1 MRLHRK
7 VRPLGP
13 AIESEIGLSARES
26 YVARIQQDQA
36 HPAGAS
42 ANDATSIRVLAV
54 DDEPV
59 AAKLLSLILAP
70 PVFRCTTACTAEEAL
85 VALQRESFD
94 AVISDLQMP
103 GLSGMELLAE
113 VRHKHPHM
121 AFLVTTGVDDV
132 DVGVKAMRSGAD
144 DYLVKPLRESAVV
157 ASLENALHKRQLEKE
172 VEHYRHHLEDLVA
185 ARTDQLQAAFKQ
197 IAQSYED
204 TLQALGAAIDL
215 RDNETEGHSQRV
227 CRYSL
232 EIARVMGWQENQL
245 ISLARGA
252 YLHDIG
258 KLGVPDA
265 ILLKPGPLTPEERK
279 IMKRHAQIGFD
290 LVKDIPF
297 LADATDVVLMHHER
311 FDGSGYPQGLKGETI
326 PMSARIFAIADTLDA
341 VTSERPYQRASSFE
355 SAREIIR
362 RLSGTALD
370 PQVVNVFLNISQDVW
385 PTLAKNQ
392 RRVAGLSPELRRNPS
407 MLRVGLGLIPD

>member
-1 MRLHRK
+1 M
-7 VRPLGP
+7 P
-13 AIESEIGLSARES
+13 AREPNL
-26 YVARIQQDQA
+26 AQTQRDET
-36 HPAGAS
+36 HPAVAS
-42 ANDATSIRVLAV
+42 ANLPSTIRVLAV

-59 AAKLLSLILAP
+59 AAKLLSLMLAP
-70 PVFRCTTACTAEEAL
+70 PAFRCTAACTAEEAL

-103 GLSGMELLAE
+103 GLSGMELLRE
-113 VRHKHPHM
+113 VRHRHPHM

-157 ASLENALHKRQLEKE
+157 ASLENALHKRRLEQE
-172 VEHYRHHLEDLVA
+172 VENYRHHLEELVA
-185 ARTDQLQAAFKQ
+185 ARTDQLQAAFEQ
-197 IAQSYED
+197 IEQSYED
-204 TLQALGAAIDL
+204 TLQSLGAAIDL
-215 RDNETEGHSQRV
+215 RDNETAGHSRRV

-232 EIARVMGWQENQL
+232 EIARAMGWQEKEL
-245 ISLARGA
+245 GSLARGA

-258 KLGVPDA
+258 KLGVPDG

-279 IMKRHAQIGFD
+279 IMQRHAQIGFD

-311 FDGSGYPQGLKGETI
+311 FDGSGYPQGLKGEAI
-326 PMSARIFAIADTLDA
+326 PSSARIFAIADTLDA
-341 VTSERPYQRASSFE
+341 ITSERPYQRAGSFE

-362 RLSGTALD
+362 RLSGTAFD
-370 PQVVNVFLNISQDVW
+370 PQVVDVFLNIREDVW
-385 PTLAKNQ
+385 PPIAKNQ
-392 RRVAGLSPELRRNPS
+392 SRIAGLSPELRRNPS
-407 MLRVGLGLIPD
+407 GLHTGLGLMSD

>member
-1 MRLHRK
+1 LHAQEQN
-7 VRPLGP
+7 LGQTQ
-13 AIESEIGLSARES
+13 R
-26 YVARIQQDQA
+26 DQA
-36 HPAGAS
+36 HPAGVS
-42 ANDATSIRVLAV
+42 ANQPSTIRVLVV

-70 PVFRCTTACTAEEAL
+70 PAFRCTTACTAEEAL
-85 VALQRESFD
+85 VALQREPFD

-103 GLSGMELLAE
+103 GLSGMELLTE

-157 ASLENALHKRQLEKE
+157 ASLENALHKRRLQQE
-172 VEHYRHHLEDLVA
+172 VENYRQHLEEMVA
-185 ARTDQLQAAFKQ
+185 ERTEQLRAALERVE
-197 IAQSYED
+197 QSYED
-204 TLQALGAAIDL
+204 TLQSLGAAIDL

-232 EIARVMGWQENQL
+232 EIARAMGWQEKQL
-245 ISLARGA
+245 GTLARGA

-258 KLGVPDA
+258 KLGVPDG

-279 IMKRHAQIGFD
+279 IMQRHAQIGFD

-297 LADATDVVLMHHER
+297 LADATEVVLMHHER
-311 FDGSGYPQGLKGETI
+311 FDGSGYPQGLKGEQI
-326 PMSARIFAIADTLDA
+326 PLSARIFAVGDTLDA
-341 VTSERPYQRASSFE
+341 ITSERPYQRASSFE
-355 SAREIIR
+355 SAREIIL
-362 RLSGTALD
+362 RLSGTAFD
-370 PQVVNVFLNISQDVW
+370 PHVVNVFLSIREDVW
-385 PTLAKNQ
+385 PAIAKNQ
-392 RRVAGLSPELRRNPS
+392 RRIAGLSPEQRRNPS
-407 MLRVGLGLIPD
+407 LLRIGLGLIPD

>member
-1 MRLHRK
+1 MNETDHLR
-7 VRPLGP
+7 
-13 AIESEIGLSARES
+13 AIENTPHDPTHAPPSS
-26 YVARIQQDQA
+26 
-36 HPAGAS
+36 
-42 ANDATSIRVLAV
+42 TRVLAV
-54 DDEPV
+54 DDEP
-59 AAKLLSLILAP
+59 AACKLLSLILTAP
-70 PVFRCTTACTAEEAL
+70 AFHCTTACTAEEAL
-85 VALQRESFD
+85 VALQREPFD

-103 GLSGMELLAE
+103 GLSGMELLTE
-113 VRHKHPHM
+113 VRHNHPHM

-144 DYLVKPLRESAVV
+144 DYLVKPLRESTVV
-157 ASLENALHKRQLEKE
+157 ASLENALHKRRLERE
-172 VEHYRHHLEDLVA
+172 VEKYRLHLEEMVTE
-185 ARTDQLQAAFKQ
+185 RTEQLRSALDRVE
-197 IAQSYED
+197 QSYED

-227 CRYSL
+227 CQYSL
-232 EIARVMGWQENQL
+232 EIARAMGWQDKQL
-245 ISLARGA
+245 GTLARGA

-258 KLGVPDA
+258 KLGVPDG

-279 IMKRHAQIGFD
+279 IMQRHAQIGFD

-311 FDGSGYPQGLKGETI
+311 FDGTGYPQGLKGEAI

-362 RLSGTALD
+362 CLSGTAFD
-370 PQVVNVFLNISQDVW
+370 PQVVNVFLSIREDLW
-385 PTLAKNQ
+385 PTIANNQ
-392 RRVAGLSPELRRNPS
+392 RRIAGLSAEQRKNPS
-407 MLRVGLGLIPD
+407 MLRIGLGLIPD

>member
-1 MRLHRK
+1 MDIYMNETDHLQ
-7 VRPLGP
+7 PAENTPPDASPTGP
-13 AIESEIGLSARES
+13 SS
-26 YVARIQQDQA
+26 
-36 HPAGAS
+36 
-42 ANDATSIRVLAV
+42 TRVLAV
-54 DDEPV
+54 DDEP
-59 AAKLLSLILAP
+59 AACKLLSLILTP
-70 PVFRCTTACTAEEAL
+70 PAFRCTTACTAEEAL
-85 VALQRESFD
+85 VALQREPFD

-103 GLSGMELLAE
+103 GLSGMELLLE
-113 VRHKHPHM
+113 VRHQHPHM

-157 ASLENALHKRQLEKE
+157 ASLENALRKRKLEQE
-172 VEHYRHHLEDLVA
+172 VEDYRQHLEDMVAERTHQLRAALV
-185 ARTDQLQAAFKQ
+185 RVE
-197 IAQSYED
+197 QSYED
-204 TLQALGAAIDL
+204 TLQSLGAAIDL

-232 EIARVMGWQENQL
+232 EIARALGWQDKQL
-245 ISLARGA
+245 GTLARGA

-258 KLGVPDA
+258 KLGVPDG

-279 IMKRHAQIGFD
+279 IMQRHAQIGFD

-311 FDGSGYPQGLKGETI
+311 FDGTGYPQGLKGEQI
-326 PMSARIFAIADTLDA
+326 PLSARIFAIADTLDA

-362 RLSGTALD
+362 RLSGTAFD
-370 PQVVNVFLNISQDVW
+370 PQIVNVFLSIREDVW
-385 PTLAKNQ
+385 PTIASNQ
-392 RRVAGLSPELRRNPS
+392 RRIAGLSAEQRKNPS
-407 MLRVGLGLIPD
+407 MLRIGLGLIPD